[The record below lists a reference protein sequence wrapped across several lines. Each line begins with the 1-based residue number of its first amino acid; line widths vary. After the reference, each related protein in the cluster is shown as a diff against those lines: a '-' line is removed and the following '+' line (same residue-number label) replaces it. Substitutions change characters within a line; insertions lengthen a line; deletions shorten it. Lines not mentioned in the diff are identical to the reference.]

1 MIQQTEDPL
10 GPPFASAVTTVPDQ
24 PPAHE
29 TAATLPVPRKRG
41 FRRGIAILPS
51 LFTTGNL
58 FLGFWAMVRTL
69 HGQYHEAAPLIG
81 WAILLDL
88 LDGRIARMTGTSS
101 EFGGELDS
109 LADVISF
116 GVAPALLAYSWGFS
130 SVPRVGWL
138 AAFLFVVCG
147 TLRLARFNV
156 QRHAVDGRYFVGLPI
171 PAAAAQVAAW
181 VHFRSEPLVGRAQ
194 AIPALFLIV
203 TLSFLMV
210 STIRYHSFKK
220 LDLRTP
226 RSYITVVGI
235 ALMFLL
241 VALEPA
247 LVPLI
252 IATLY
257 WLSGPSLYLAGLLRR
272 RDGTPPAV
280 VNGEA
285 PSP

>member
-1 MIQQTEDPL
+1 MNASQAQNGA
-10 GPPFASAVTTVPDQ
+10 GPREAPSRAR
-24 PPAHE
+24 
-29 TAATLPVPRKRG
+29 PRR
-41 FRRGIAILPS
+41 FRRGVALLPS

-69 HGQYHEAAPLIG
+69 HGQYQEAAPLIG

-88 LDGRIARMTGTSS
+88 LDGRIARMTGTTS

-116 GVAPALLAYSWGFS
+116 GVAPALLVYSWGFG
-130 SVPRVGWL
+130 SVPRAGWL

-156 QRHAVDGRYFVGLPI
+156 QRHAIDGRYFVGLPI

-181 VHFRSEPLVGRAQ
+181 VNFRPEPLVGRAQ
-194 AIPALFLIV
+194 ALPALALVV
-203 TLSFLMV
+203 TIAFLMV
-210 STIRYHSFKK
+210 STLRYHSFKK
-220 LDLRTP
+220 LDLRAR

-235 ALMFLL
+235 ALGFLL

-247 LVPLI
+247 LVLLV
-252 IATLY
+252 IASIY
-257 WLSGPSLYLAGLLRR
+257 WISGPAIYVTGLLRR
-272 RDGTPPAV
+272 RETPPPPV
-280 VNGEA
+280 VA
-285 PSP
+285 HSS